1 MINDL
6 KKKII
11 DGRFKHKLLDNLSD
25 YQVNSKDAYKIQEEI
40 NNISTTNITQD
51 HKDFLSTMLGY
62 YKREKRVDLWNKYN
76 LKIMA
81 LEDKVNNPNAFGV
94 LSLESKEVDEKGKLG
109 SDGTLN
115 DSAILE
121 SYEKKTLLRYEE
133 SKKNAVTV
141 DVRNGRLHSKELA
154 RQKVQRKR
162 KKQEKERLSEQQKR
176 DVQKHV
182 RFPKFQKD

>member
-1 MINDL
+1 M
-6 KKKII
+6 
-11 DGRFKHKLLDNLSD
+11 
-25 YQVNSKDAYKIQEEI
+25 
-40 NNISTTNITQD
+40 
-51 HKDFLSTMLGY
+51 
-62 YKREKRVDLWNKYN
+62 
-76 LKIMA
+76 
-81 LEDKVNNPNAFGV
+81 
-94 LSLESKEVDEKGKLG
+94 DEKGKLG